1 MTTTNTIGPTI
12 GITSGW
18 TLFNA
23 QGYIEKHGCEIEHY
37 ADGTTRVNATLHATD
52 EFASIT
58 DKRVDFGSWY
68 LER

>member
-1 MTTTNTIGPTI
+1 MMTTNTTGPAI
-12 GITSGW
+12 RITSGW

-23 QGYIEKHGCEIEHY
+23 RGYIEKHGCEIEHY
-37 ADGTTRVNATLHATD
+37 ADGTTRGNATLHATD

-58 DKRVDFGSWY
+58 NKRVDFGSWY